1 MDQQLSTDTLFRK
14 EYWLGNSRDGV
25 IKNGEGY
32 HFFKMTA
39 DGTIVEAFE
48 VYEQDDGE
56 PVVSPLPEMVQV
68 NWLADLGF
76 EDWEV
81 LEDISEHEY
90 AEMVSGRQAA

>member
-1 MDQQLSTDTLFRK
+1 MEQQLDTRTVFRK

-32 HFFKMTA
+32 HFFKMTH

-76 EDWEV
+76 EDWDV
-81 LEDISEHEY
+81 LEDISEYEY
-90 AEMVSGRQAA
+90 AEMVSGQAAA

>member
-1 MDQQLSTDTLFRK
+1 MEPQQASTVFCK

-32 HFFKMTA
+32 HFFKMTK

-76 EDWEV
+76 EDWDV
-81 LEDISEHEY
+81 LEDITEYEY
-90 AEMVSGRQAA
+90 AEITGTAAV